1 MWGIEIAVMLAMIA
15 FNGVFAAYEIALAS
29 ISVSRLQSMAREG
42 RRGAKRAVSMKESM
56 EYSLAAVQLAITLVG
71 AVAAAVG
78 GAGADENIAPWMQQ
92 TFGLSDTASEVIAIS
107 CVVVPLTIVTIMFG
121 ELVPKVFALRNKE
134 WVCLRLSP
142 FMYWFSF
149 AVHPVVWCLE
159 TGVLKLMS
167 WGEKAWKKKLD
178 PHAPGESAELQE
190 LRASVALA
198 RTSRLIGAREERI
211 ILGAAALSQRPVR
224 EIMLPAEFISMLNV
238 ESSMTDA
245 LISAHLD
252 MHSRFPVTER
262 PDDAQ
267 RIVGYVNFKDLVTYL
282 RFMPDEPTLRP
293 ILRNITS
300 FDEDTP
306 VAQCLE
312 RLIRGHAHIALVRD
326 GRDRVVGLVTLEDMI
341 EELVGEI
348 EDEYDRLPA
357 HVEAAGPG
365 WIVGGGLG
373 LAALRERTGIDL
385 PADMPDARLRNVND
399 WIGVHVDGPVR
410 GGEIIDRPTVRAVV
424 RKSRRQKALEVLLQP
439 KRSKSEDAAASTASA
454 AV

>member
-1 MWGIEIAVMLAMIA
+1 
-15 FNGVFAAYEIALAS
+15 
-29 ISVSRLQSMAREG
+29 
-42 RRGAKRAVSMKESM
+42 
-56 EYSLAAVQLAITLVG
+56 
-71 AVAAAVG
+71 
-78 GAGADENIAPWMQQ
+78 
-92 TFGLSDTASEVIAIS
+92 
-107 CVVVPLTIVTIMFG
+107 VVVPLTVLTIMFG

-149 AVHPVVWCLE
+149 FVHPIVWCLE
-159 TGVLKLMS
+159 TGVLKLMH
-167 WGEKAWKKKLD
+167 WGEKAWKKKLE
-178 PHAPGESAELQE
+178 PHGPGEAAELQE

-211 ILGAAALSQRPVR
+211 ILGAAALSQRPVK
-224 EIMLPAEFISMLNV
+224 EIMLPAEFISLLNI

-252 MHSRFPVTER
+252 MHSRFPVSER
-262 PDDAQ
+262 PGDPQ
-267 RIVGYVNFKDLVTYL
+267 KIVGYVNFKDLVTYL

-293 ILRNITS
+293 IVRNITS
-300 FDEDTP
+300 FVEDTP

-326 GRDRVVGLVTLEDMI
+326 SRDQVVGIVTMEDMI

-385 PADMPDARLRNVND
+385 AADLPEARPRNVNE
-399 WIGVHVDGPVR
+399 WVATHVDGPVR
-410 GGEIIDRPTVRAVV
+410 GGETIDRPTLRAVV

-439 KRSKSEDAAASTASA
+439 RKPKAEGA
-454 AV
+454 AVASGESVSV